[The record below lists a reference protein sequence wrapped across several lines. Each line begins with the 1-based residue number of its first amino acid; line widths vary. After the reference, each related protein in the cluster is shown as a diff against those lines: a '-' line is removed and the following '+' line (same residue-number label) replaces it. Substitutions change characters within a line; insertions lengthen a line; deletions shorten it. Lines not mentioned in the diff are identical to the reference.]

1 MVYSPWGHKRM
12 GRELAT
18 EQQQQLTYG
27 NKERQKYRHEV
38 SFYYRKLEKYLEN
51 NLQKNRRK
59 EIIIT
64 T

>member
-1 MVYSPWGHKRM
+1 MVYSPWGRKRM
-12 GRELAT
+12 GHELAT

-27 NKERQKYRHEV
+27 NKERQKYRREV
-38 SFYYRKLEKYLEN
+38 SFYHRKLEKYQEN

-59 EIIIT
+59 EIIVT

>member
-1 MVYSPWGHKRM
+1 M

-38 SFYYRKLEKYLEN
+38 SFHYRKLEKYLEN